1 MAHRLGERARGRAV
15 TPDPPRLVLD
25 THVWLD
31 LLLFHDP
38 RVERLGCELRAGH
51 VVAVMDGR
59 MRDELVRVLGYPA
72 FGLDATCQADIACAV
87 SRLATAVETPAI
99 TGALPR
105 CRDPDDQM
113 FVEVAVACGAAAL
126 LSRDDA
132 LLRLS
137 RRMRALGVE
146 VATPS
151 AWCIARGA
159 G

>member
-1 MAHRLGERARGRAV
+1 MAYRLGERARGRAV
-15 TPDPPRLVLD
+15 TPEAPRLVLD

-38 RVERLGCELRAGH
+38 CVERLGRELRERR

-59 MRDELVRVLGYPA
+59 MRNELVRVLGYAA
-72 FGLDATCQADIACAV
+72 FALDASRQTDIAREVAC
-87 SRLATAVETPAI
+87 LATAVETPTI
-99 TGALPR
+99 TGVLPR

-113 FVEVAVACGAAAL
+113 FVEIAVTCHASAL

-137 RRMRALGVE
+137 RRMRAFGVE
-146 VATPS
+146 VTTPN
-151 AWCIARGA
+151 AWCMARA

>member
-38 RVERLGCELRAGH
+38 RVEQLVRELDAGE

-72 FGLDATCQADIACAV
+72 FALDASRQIEIAREAAL
-87 SRLATAVETPAI
+87 LATAVETPAI
-99 TGALPR
+99 TAVLPR

-113 FVEVAVACGAAAL
+113 FVEVAVACRASAL
-126 LSRDDA
+126 LSRDDE

-137 RRMRALGVE
+137 RRMRAFGVE
-146 VATPS
+146 VTTPN
-151 AWCIARGA
+151 AWCIARA
-159 G
+159 R